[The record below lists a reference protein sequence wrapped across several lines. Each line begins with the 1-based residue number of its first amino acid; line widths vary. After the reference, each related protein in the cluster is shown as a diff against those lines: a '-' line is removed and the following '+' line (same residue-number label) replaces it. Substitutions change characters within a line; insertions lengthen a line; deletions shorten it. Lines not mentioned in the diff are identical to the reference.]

1 MGYEKRSKGRGRIDD
16 EAMGVF
22 LSALRNGSLVQDAA
36 RAAGFALSSF
46 NRLRKRD
53 RAFAEA
59 WEDMMEL
66 SAAPRFIAPQNGRP
80 LQLRK
85 SRCVRF
91 VDWRKDIFLAHF
103 AGTCDEAASAESAGV
118 SRSTV
123 IRHRQRDPDFAA
135 RRQAALE
142 QGVATLEAEALRQ
155 RLEAQQKLRD
165 GILPEGEVTQEFE
178 RILKLLERY
187 ERRNGR
193 LADRSVAHARRAA
206 WTFDEAIAAIEVK
219 LNNLGIPIVGDE
231 Q

>member
-1 MGYEKRSKGRGRIDD
+1 MMNRPRDQRVDD

-22 LSALRNGSLVQDAA
+22 LSALRNGALVQDAA
-36 RAAGFALSSF
+36 RAAGFALSTF

-53 RAFAEA
+53 PAFAEA
-59 WEDMMEL
+59 WEEAMEL
-66 SAAPRFIAPQNGRP
+66 SAAPRFIAPQNGRR
-80 LQLRK
+80 LQLRW

-103 AGTCDEAASAESAGV
+103 AGTCDEAAAAKAAGV

-142 QGVATLEAEALRQ
+142 LGYATLEAEALRQ

-193 LADRSVAHARRAA
+193 VADRGVAHGRRRA
-206 WTFDEAIAAIEVK
+206 WTLEEAIAAIEVK
-219 LNNLGIPIVGDE
+219 LRNLNIPIVGE